1 MRVIFL
7 DLDGVINSDRSILVC
22 GERLEKFKGTDVPY
36 YEKFLISNADPIAV
50 EMINLLAKMTDAK
63 IVLSSSHR
71 KHFDSIKDFEQRLE
85 KTKEYFSKIG
95 LDCERLIGWTP
106 SMWGIRGAEIQSWLD
121 KHTDVTHYV
130 IIDDSSDMMEEQM
143 ENFVLVSG
151 GDGFSAQ
158 NYRDC
163 FKILGVGLSDLLLF

>member
-22 GERLEKFKGTDVPY
+22 GERLEKFKGSDVPY
-36 YEKFLISNADPIAV
+36 YEKFLLSNVDPIAV
-50 EMINLLAKMTDAK
+50 EMINLLVEMTDAK

-71 KHFDSIKDFEQRLE
+71 KHFNKISDFVQRLE
-85 KTKEYFSKIG
+85 KTRQYFSKIG
-95 LDCERLIGWTP
+95 FDSERLIGWTP
-106 SMWGIRGAEIQSWLD
+106 ELLDVRGREIQNWLD
-121 KHTDVTHYV
+121 EHSEVAHYV
-130 IIDDSSDMMEEQM
+130 IIDDSADMLDEQM
-143 ENFVLVSG
+143 ENFVRTDGS
-151 GDGFSAQ
+151 DGFSAQ

>member
-22 GERLEKFKGTDVPY
+22 GERLEKFKGSNVPY

-71 KHFDSIKDFEQRLE
+71 KHFDEIKDFEQRLE
-85 KTKEYFSKIG
+85 KTKEYFSKVG
-95 LDCERLIGWTP
+95 FDGERLIGWTP
-106 SMWGIRGAEIQSWLD
+106 ALHDIRGKEIQDWLD
-121 KHTDVTHYV
+121 KHTGVTHYV
-130 IIDDSSDMMEEQM
+130 IIDDSADMLEEQM
-143 ENFVLVSG
+143 GNFVRTSG
-151 GDGFSAQ
+151 ADGFSAQ